1 MATIRA
7 LRRFS
12 FVLNVFIKF
21 HLDEL
26 INELGQKITRKY
38 SYFYRQNDGL
48 EAKQINP
55 EEKELGLRL
64 KN

>member
-1 MATIRA
+1 MNS
-7 LRRFS
+7 LM
-12 FVLNVFIKF
+12 NW
-21 HLDEL
+21 
-26 INELGQKITRKY
+26 GQKITRKY

-48 EAKQINP
+48 EAKQIDP

>member
-1 MATIRA
+1 MNSLT
-7 LRRFS
+7 
-12 FVLNVFIKF
+12 NW
-21 HLDEL
+21 
-26 INELGQKITRKY
+26 GQKITRKY

-64 KN
+64 KNRSSLYQVWSILIYPT